1 MQGLSGSEKIF
12 PSVNFAMMK
21 WTEENRACH
30 SEDLNGKQIMAGIRI
45 VLEDHKGWEMTQ
57 LGHTT

>member
-1 MQGLSGSEKIF
+1 
-12 PSVNFAMMK
+12 MMK